1 MKTETI
7 IEAMIRAYDRR
18 NFGLSV
24 RRQSRRARQYRKFRA
39 RLIEIGDQRQGY
51 RGYIDSLMS
60 ILRGK

>member
-39 RLIEIGDQRQGY
+39 RLIEIGERLHEMEGII
-51 RGYIDSLMS
+51 G
-60 ILRGK
+60 GNA